1 MAVFSSAVQAQD
13 SDQEERI
20 TSSTEVF
27 EEVGEMA
34 EKGIPPALLR
44 KSGGVVI
51 IPKMIKGGLILGGQR
66 GKGLALLHKK
76 DGTWSNPVFVKMT
89 GGSFGL
95 QIGVQKIELVLV
107 FKNRRALERIGDSD
121 FKVGADASVAAGPVG
136 RQASAGTNIEF
147 EAAIY
152 SYSRTEGV
160 FAGLSL
166 DGTLIK
172 VDDKANGEFYG
183 QEDITAVQIYELEET
198 PVTVSRLHEALQRV
212 VAGKDKSD

>member
-1 MAVFSSAVQAQD
+1 MAVYSSTAQAQG

-20 TSSTEVF
+20 TASAEVF

-44 KSGGVVI
+44 KSGGVII
-51 IPKMIKGGLILGGQR
+51 IPKLIKGGLILGGQR
-66 GKGLALLHKK
+66 GKGLALLHKE
-76 DGTWSNPVFVKMT
+76 DGSWSNPVFVKMT

-107 FKNRRALERIGDSD
+107 FKNRRALERIGNSD

-166 DGTLIK
+166 DGTLVK
-172 VDDKANGEFYG
+172 VDDKANADFYD
-183 QEDITAVQIYELEET
+183 QEDITAVQIYEREDIPES
-198 PVTVSRLHEALQRV
+198 VGRLHEALQRV
-212 VAGKDKSD
+212 VTGGEESN